1 MFFSYLIE
9 IYVYIACMFLFYY
22 FIFWNRKIIYFKCQ
36 GIDIAYTLKT
46 NNVNFLNSIT
56 FGSRRLLCFNT
67 SWHNCC
73 DTFILWGCFTF
84 FLLLTWEAD
93 TSGNSFKSATFINH
107 FPLFQLWCMKAFTL
121 VRFQKYLKLMS
132 PISSFRIYYKMI
144 SWEHSHLCPVSSF
157 WSSGNPE

>member
-1 MFFSYLIE
+1 MH
-9 IYVYIACMFLFYY
+9 AFLFCY
-22 FIFWNRKIIYFKCQ
+22 FIFWNRRIIYLKWQ
-36 GIDIAYTLKT
+36 GIDIAYTLKM

-56 FGSRRLLCFNT
+56 FGSWSLLDVLT
-67 SWHNCC
+67 QADTNCY

-84 FLLLTWEAD
+84 FLLLTWESD

-132 PISSFRIYYKMI
+132 PISSFRIYYKML